1 MITSIKWPLISLAA
15 VTLVA
20 CGGTSSQDG
29 SGQGSPGTEGRITIN
44 GGLAGATIFVDMND
58 SGSRDEGEPAGH
70 TDSQGFFGYNPITR
84 TNYCRSDDPV
94 HRQYCL
100 RLPSL
105 DNLPDE
111 VTVFYYGGVD
121 IVTGEQ
127 NDKVY
132 RYHVQVD
139 ALRGRDLDLDGALAM
154 ISAVADT
161 DEDSLDILYGIID
174 AFYQHHITDAPQ
186 PSMLVPS
193 ARSLSANSLSAQGK
207 FDALIEQGIFQG
219 IDNGTELDENMSRA
233 EIAKL
238 LAKILDKE
246 PKSPSQNSFPDI
258 DTPQWFAGYIAD
270 IKASTPGEM
279 TDGKFG
285 PNKPLS
291 IEELAILLVKTL
303 GINPE
308 PDQDISMWANRYLV
322 AAQELGLITDTD
334 YTSAA
339 TRGQLI
345 QATLEVKNQ
354 QVPELDSKP
363 DHQLSRAA
371 QKLIKALSDDDILND
386 SYSDNDINMLLESLV
401 GLAAEAQANGQN
413 INLARLMAFLLD
425 TDRDMDTVSLDDFLL
440 DTDFFDATITALSSH
455 VIDIHYD
462 DPVKGNGR
470 VQLRLTPAS
479 VDNPLDGGALQACVD
494 YQQLS
499 ETALYVGGQWNRLND
514 NALLLSLNLQQGAP
528 YTRVLQLDWE
538 QVAAGNLQSIGF
550 DLTDSLEAWDIALLP
565 VTSQWLSLGNHPQA
579 DSASCALLLNDD

>member
-1 MITSIKWPLISLAA
+1 MITNIKWPLISLVA

-29 SGQGSPGTEGRITIN
+29 SRQGASGTEGRITIN
-44 GGLAGATIFVDMND
+44 GGLAGATIFVDMDD
-58 SGSRDEGEPAGH
+58 SGSHDDEEPIGY
-70 TDSQGFFGYNPITR
+70 TDSQGFLGYNPITR
-84 TNYCRSDDPV
+84 VNYCRSDNPV
-94 HRQYCL
+94 HRQHCL

-127 NDKVY
+127 NDRVY

-139 ALRGRDLDLDGALAM
+139 ALRDRDLDLDGALAM
-154 ISAVADT
+154 ISAVADS
-161 DEDSLDILYGIID
+161 DEGSLDILYGIID

-193 ARSLSANSLSAQGK
+193 ARSLSANSLSAQEK
-207 FDALIEQGIFQG
+207 FDALVQQGIFQG
-219 IDNGTELDENMSRA
+219 IDNSTELDENMSRA
-233 EIAKL
+233 EIARL

-258 DTPQWFAGYIAD
+258 DTPQWLAGYIAD
-270 IKASTPGEM
+270 IKASTLGGM

-308 PDQDISMWANRYLV
+308 PDQDISMWANQYLV

-334 YTSAA
+334 YTAAA

-345 QATLEVKNQ
+345 QATLEVKKQ
-354 QVPELDSKP
+354 QVPELGPKP

-371 QKLIKALSDDDILND
+371 QKLIRALSDDEMLND
-386 SYSDNDINMLLESLV
+386 SYSDDDINMLLESLV
-401 GLAAEAQANGQN
+401 GLATDAHENGQN

-425 TDRDMDTVSLDDFLL
+425 TDRDMDTVSPDDFLL
-440 DTDFFDATITALSSH
+440 DTDFFDATIAALSSH
-455 VIDIHYD
+455 IIDIHYD
-462 DPVKGNGR
+462 DPVKGSGR
-470 VQLRLTPAS
+470 AQFRLTPAS
-479 VDNPLDGGALQACVD
+479 ADNSLDGGALQACVD

-514 NALLLSLNLQQGAP
+514 NALLLSLNLQQGVP
-528 YTRVLQLDWE
+528 YTRVLHLDWE
-538 QVAAGNLQSIGF
+538 QVEAGNLQSIGF